1 MALTTGQLEREQ
13 SNGNPFALRDDLQH
27 IGMCRPSDTYKP
39 FHHPWADQFQIQQQ
53 RIHWMPEE
61 APMGLDAKDYKELT
75 PSEKSLID
83 NILKLFT
90 QSDIDVANN
99 YMMLYTPIF
108 RNGEIARML
117 RAFASMEDTHVRAY
131 SLLLETLGLP
141 DAHYNAFLEVE
152 EMRAKHDLLTGY
164 TMKNPREIATT
175 LALIGGFG
183 EGLQLF
189 SSFAMLLNFPRF
201 GKMKGMGQIVTWS
214 IRDETL
220 HVEGI
225 IRLFH
230 EFRREAGI
238 ELHEIKEDIL
248 KGVRTT
254 VMLEDAFIDK
264 AFELGPVRG
273 LTADDMKKYI
283 RYTADFRLQQLGL
296 DPIYNIGNHPLG
308 WLQTQLNAVEHA
320 NFFEQRATE
329 YSKGTSRGNW
339 ENTWDAFDEK
349 EAPKIAAEDAAR
361 EMEQA

>member
-1 MALTTGQLEREQ
+1 MTQVAEA
-13 SNGNPFALRDDLQH
+13 SDYVDPFALRADLQH
-27 IGMCRPSDTYKP
+27 IPMCRPSGAYKP
-39 FHHPWADQFQIQQQ
+39 FLHPWADQAQIQQQ

-61 APMGLDAKDYKELT
+61 APMGLDAKDYVELT

-99 YMMLYTPIF
+99 YMTLYMPIF
-108 RNGEIARML
+108 RNAEVARML

-131 SLLLETLGLP
+131 SLLLETLGLS
-141 DAHYNAFLEVE
+141 DSHYNAFLEVE

-164 TMKNPREIATT
+164 TMKDPKEIATS

-189 SSFAMLLNFPRF
+189 SSFAMLMNFPRW

-225 IRLFH
+225 IKLFH
-230 EFRREAGI
+230 EFCHEARI
-238 ELHEIKEDIL
+238 DLADVKEDIL

-254 VMLEDAFIDK
+254 VMLEDAFIDR

-273 LTADDMKKYI
+273 LSPEEMKKYI
-283 RYTADFRLQQLGL
+283 RYTADFRLEQLGY
-296 DPIYNIGNHPLG
+296 DPIYKIADHPLG

-329 YSKGTSRGNW
+329 YSKGASTSDW
-339 ENTWDAFDEK
+339 ETTWDHFDK
-349 EAPKIAAEDAAR
+349 IEAPKIAAEDLVDA
-361 EMEQA
+361 